1 MTYVPILS
9 FEAVENIKV
18 DICFLVIFIYLDIH
32 TSFSFLKTPYGTY
45 YLTISPL
52 SHSPNRSSPKLS
64 TCLFW
69 MAPCCRLKQI
79 LELFNPASFWY
90 WCEGAHRE
98 RSWKSEETEEERRNR
113 EVKGP
118 RNNVWLLLPK
128 VLVLVRMRGK
138 RNPLTLLVGM

>member
-1 MTYVPILS
+1 MIYVPILS

-18 DICFLVIFIYLDIH
+18 DICFLIIFIYLDIH
-32 TSFSFLKTPYGTY
+32 ISFSFLKTPYGTY

-79 LELFNPASFWY
+79 LELFIQHPFGTDVKEPTEKEAENQKRQRKK
-90 WCEGAHRE
+90 EEIE
-98 RSWKSEETEEERRNR
+98 R
-113 EVKGP
+113 
-118 RNNVWLLLPK
+118 
-128 VLVLVRMRGK
+128 
-138 RNPLTLLVGM
+138 